1 MSDSPLISVRNLAK
15 RLGGFVALEDVSL
28 AAGRGTIHAVVGESG
43 AGKSTLARILAG
55 IERPDGGAIEVDGQK
70 AILDSPSAARKHG
83 IAVALQQSALFPE
96 RSVLANL
103 FVNREPLRNGLI
115 SRREMQARSVG
126 LLRQLGLTIDGG
138 APLAELDPAE
148 RQLVAIARAL
158 LEHPR
163 LLVLDEPCE
172 ALDRDR
178 SARLFAVLGGLK
190 SKGMTVLYLS
200 NRLEEALGLADQIT
214 VMRNG
219 RDVLSKQRSELT
231 ASEEAMIGQLRQAL
245 FPVPL
250 RSLSTV
256 AGTLR
261 PQLCVTGLS
270 GGRLAGV
277 DLLARTGEIVG
288 LAGLPGSGV
297 PDLLGM
303 LFGQRKARKGKVR
316 FPDGDGL
323 PKSRTEAARR
333 GICLVS
339 SRAGNALM
347 EDKSIAFNLSSVVVG
362 ARDWGRR
369 WYSPNA
375 AAERAGRQIE
385 ALRIRSGA
393 DDLAGSLSA
402 GGRQKVAIARWL
414 EIGPQVVLL
423 DDPARGIDIASKQEI
438 YGVIRQ
444 MAASGCIVLLHS
456 SETSELTGLCDRV
469 IAFRHGRIAGEVA
482 GADMDAAALRRLIA
496 GDAAAVAQEPE
507 TTGRKNAA

>member
-190 SKGMTVLYLS
+190 SKGMTVL
-200 NRLEEALGLADQIT
+200 
-214 VMRNG
+214 
-219 RDVLSKQRSELT
+219 
-231 ASEEAMIGQLRQAL
+231 
-245 FPVPL
+245 
-250 RSLSTV
+250 
-256 AGTLR
+256 
-261 PQLCVTGLS
+261 
-270 GGRLAGV
+270 
-277 DLLARTGEIVG
+277 
-288 LAGLPGSGV
+288 
-297 PDLLGM
+297 
-303 LFGQRKARKGKVR
+303 
-316 FPDGDGL
+316 
-323 PKSRTEAARR
+323 
-333 GICLVS
+333 
-339 SRAGNALM
+339 
-347 EDKSIAFNLSSVVVG
+347 
-362 ARDWGRR
+362 
-369 WYSPNA
+369 
-375 AAERAGRQIE
+375 
-385 ALRIRSGA
+385 
-393 DDLAGSLSA
+393 
-402 GGRQKVAIARWL
+402 
-414 EIGPQVVLL
+414 
-423 DDPARGIDIASKQEI
+423 
-438 YGVIRQ
+438 
-444 MAASGCIVLLHS
+444 
-456 SETSELTGLCDRV
+456 
-469 IAFRHGRIAGEVA
+469 
-482 GADMDAAALRRLIA
+482 
-496 GDAAAVAQEPE
+496 
-507 TTGRKNAA
+507 